1 MESKRRSLPII
12 PMKGISRCVFLV
24 LIFIFCASP
33 SVLADAAETIEKY
46 RASFEKRMNAELDE
60 HGKSAR
66 ELRQKYI
73 QELNQLKV
81 ELGRAENLKGAAQV
95 VAEIEAI
102 EEGEEAKELPDG
114 ADPKFERVREEWE
127 RREAGIR
134 TARTKKLSTTVKLY
148 LKALDTEKRRLT
160 RAGRIKDALLL
171 EEEEKRV
178 MALPE
183 YKATVAAVKTET
195 EKIDW
200 KEFLP
205 GRRYTY
211 ERQEYPGTRLIL
223 EFGKNGKAHFSP
235 NKDRSFRWRVNS
247 KDVVIL
253 SSSDW
258 SASLHL
264 VFAPDGV
271 SYDGM
276 SIPRKSW
283 RRGKYI
289 ESVKIP

>member
-1 MESKRRSLPII
+1 MKGMPRSLL
-12 PMKGISRCVFLV
+12 LV
-24 LIFIFCASP
+24 ALLLLSTSSSLF
-33 SVLADAAETIEKY
+33 ADAAETIENY

-73 QELNQLKV
+73 QALNKLKV

-102 EEGEEAKELPDG
+102 EEGEEAKELSDG
-114 ADPKFERVREEWE
+114 ADPKFKRARGEWE
-127 RREAGIR
+127 RRVGEVRA
-134 TARTKKLSTTVKLY
+134 ARNKKLSTTVTLY

-160 RAGRIKDALLL
+160 RASKIKDALLL
-171 EEEEKRV
+171 EDEEKRV
-178 MALPE
+178 KELPE
-183 YKATVAAVKTET
+183 YKATVAAVPKET
-195 EKIDW
+195 EKIEW

-235 NKDRSFRWRVNS
+235 NKDRSFRWRVSS

-253 SSSDW
+253 SSSAW
-258 SASLHL
+258 SVSLHL
-264 VFAPDGV
+264 VFTPDGA
-271 SYDGM
+271 SYEGM
-276 SIPRKSW
+276 NVPGKKW
-283 RRGKYI
+283 RRGKYL
-289 ESVKIP
+289 ESVQIP